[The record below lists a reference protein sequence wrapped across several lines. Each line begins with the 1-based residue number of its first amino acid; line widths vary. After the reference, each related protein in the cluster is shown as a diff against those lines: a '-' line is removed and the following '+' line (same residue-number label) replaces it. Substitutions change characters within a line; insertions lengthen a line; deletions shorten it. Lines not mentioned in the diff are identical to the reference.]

1 MNKHQVILDDVGQ
14 PAFAVIPWREYAE
27 LTSGDTEALLSNEHL
42 YDTAKKEEG
51 ESFPIEVADRLL
63 VGENPIG
70 VYRNYRNMTQQKLAA
85 EAGINTAYLSQ
96 IETGRRT
103 GSTRT
108 VAAIAKA
115 LDVAVD
121 DLI

>member
-1 MNKHQVILDDVGQ
+1 M
-14 PAFAVIPWREYAE
+14 
-27 LTSGDTEALLSNEHL
+27 LSDERL
-42 YDTAKKEEG
+42 YDAAKSEGG

-63 VGENPIG
+63 AGDNPIG
-70 VYRNYRNMTQQKLAA
+70 VYRSYRNMTQQELAA

-103 GSTRT
+103 GSTKT
-108 VAAIAKA
+108 VAAIARA

>member
-1 MNKHQVILDDVGQ
+1 MSKPQVILDDVGQ
-14 PAFAVIPWREYAE
+14 PAFAVIPWREYAR
-27 LTSGDTEALLSNEHL
+27 LTSEGAEALLSDERL
-42 YDTAKKEEG
+42 YDTAKNEG
-51 ESFPIEVADRLL
+51 EESFPIEVADRLL
-63 VGENPIG
+63 ASDNPIG
-70 VYRNYRNMTQQKLAA
+70 VYRSYRNMTQQELAA

-103 GSTRT
+103 GSTKT
-108 VAAIAKA
+108 VAAIARA

>member
-1 MNKHQVILDDVGQ
+1 MTG
-14 PAFAVIPWREYAE
+14 A
-27 LTSGDTEALLSNEHL
+27 TSDEHL
-42 YDTAKKEEG
+42 FDAARKEG
-51 ESFPIEVADRLL
+51 EESFAIEVADSLL

-70 VYRNYRNMTQQKLAA
+70 VYRSYRNMTQQELAA

-108 VAAIAKA
+108 VAAIARA

>member
-1 MNKHQVILDDVGQ
+1 MTG
-14 PAFAVIPWREYAE
+14 A
-27 LTSGDTEALLSNEHL
+27 TSDEHL
-42 YDTAKKEEG
+42 FDAARKEGE

-70 VYRNYRNMTQQKLAA
+70 VYRSYRNMTQQELAA

-96 IETGRRT
+96 IETGSRT

-108 VAAIAKA
+108 VGAIARA

-121 DLI
+121 NLI

>member
-1 MNKHQVILDDVGQ
+1 MTH
-14 PAFAVIPWREYAE
+14 A
-27 LTSGDTEALLSNEHL
+27 TSNERF
-42 YDTAKKEEG
+42 YDTAKSEG
-51 ESFPIEVADRLL
+51 EESFPIEVADRLL
-63 VGENPIG
+63 AGENPIG
-70 VYRNYRNMTQQKLAA
+70 VYRNHRNMTQQELAA

-108 VAAIAKA
+108 VAAIARA

>member
-1 MNKHQVILDDVGQ
+1 MTG
-14 PAFAVIPWREYAE
+14 A
-27 LTSGDTEALLSNEHL
+27 TSDEHL
-42 YDTAKKEEG
+42 FDAARKEGE

-70 VYRNYRNMTQQKLAA
+70 VYRSYRNMTQQELAA

-108 VAAIAKA
+108 VAAIARA
-115 LDVAVD
+115 LNVAVD

>member
-1 MNKHQVILDDVGQ
+1 MNKPQVILDDVGQ
-14 PAFAVIPWREYAE
+14 PAFAVIPWPEYE
-27 LTSGDTEALLSNEHL
+27 RLTSEDAESLLSNEHL
-42 YDTAKKEEG
+42 YDTAKKEGE

-63 VGENPIG
+63 ADENPIG
-70 VYRNYRNMTQQKLAA
+70 VYRNYRNMTQQELAA

-96 IETGRRT
+96 IETGRRS

-108 VAAIAKA
+108 VAAIARA
-115 LDVAVD
+115 LNVAVD